1 MHRCRWRKVFAIFF
15 GDESGAA
22 ASEYAVSLAFI
33 VAAVAAAASLFDL
46 TAVFPA
52 IVEKISALINQ

>member
-1 MHRCRWRKVFAIFF
+1 MFLGNEA
-15 GDESGAA
+15 GAA

>member
-1 MHRCRWRKVFAIFF
+1 MYRCRWRRVVAMFLD
-15 GDESGAA
+15 DETGAA

-33 VAAVAAAASLFDL
+33 IGAVAAAASLFDL